1 MNDKYTAVWV
11 SHTSI
16 SDFLECPRAYYLKHI
31 YKDPKTGHKI
41 KLMTP
46 ALALGSAV
54 HDVLESLS
62 VLPASERFVVP
73 LPQRLNEIWKKISG
87 KRGGFINED
96 TEHKYKEEA
105 REMLARV
112 WRHPGII
119 NSPALKLKKDLPYI
133 WLSEEDNI
141 ILCGKID
148 WMEYL
153 ASTDSVHIVDFKTGK
168 SKDSQSTLQ
177 LPIYYVLV
185 SEVQKRPVT
194 KVSYWHLRHDDIPE
208 EQVLPD
214 LQQARDQ
221 VLEIAKKMKLARQ
234 LKRFKCPSGDGGC
247 RSCLPFEKI
256 IAGDAEFVGEDE
268 FKYDT
273 YILQRKEE
281 DDDEDGIIL

>member
-1 MNDKYTAVWV
+1 MQDKFTAVWV

-16 SDFLECPRAYYLKHI
+16 SDFLDCPRAYYLKHI

-41 KLMTP
+41 KIMTP

-62 VLPASERFVVP
+62 VLPAADRFNTP
-73 LPQRLNEIWKKISG
+73 LPQRLNQVWPKVSG
-87 KRGGFINED
+87 KLGGFINED
-96 TEHKYKEEA
+96 TEHKYKEQA

-119 NSPALKLKKDLPYI
+119 NQPALKLKKELPYI

-153 ASTDSVHIVDFKTGK
+153 PDTNSVHIIDFKTGK
-168 SKDSQSTLQ
+168 SKNNQSTLQ

-185 SEVQKRPVT
+185 SEVQARDVT
-194 KVSYWHLRHDDIPE
+194 KASYWYLRHDDVPE
-208 EQVLPD
+208 IQELPD
-214 LQQARDQ
+214 LEEARKQ
-221 VLEIAKKMKLARQ
+221 VLDIAKQIKLARQ
-234 LKRFKCPSGDGGC
+234 LKRFSCKNGDEGC
-247 RSCLPFEKI
+247 YSCKPFEKI
-256 IAGDAEFVGEDE
+256 INGQGEFVGEDE
-268 FKYDT
+268 YKHDT
-273 YILQRKEE
+273 YILKREE
-281 DDDEDGIIL
+281 ESDEAVIL